1 MIKSNS
7 TVLGKTR
14 PRVNITRREMLKQ
27 LNEQKD
33 KMSAMVEA
41 AHATRPTSNERSS
54 NKKFVDGDVPYIHT
68 QKYQNS

>member
-1 MIKSNS
+1 
-7 TVLGKTR
+7 
-14 PRVNITRREMLKQ
+14 MLKQ

-54 NKKFVDGDVPYIHT
+54 NKKNLAFMPEEYA
-68 QKYQNS
+68 YSA